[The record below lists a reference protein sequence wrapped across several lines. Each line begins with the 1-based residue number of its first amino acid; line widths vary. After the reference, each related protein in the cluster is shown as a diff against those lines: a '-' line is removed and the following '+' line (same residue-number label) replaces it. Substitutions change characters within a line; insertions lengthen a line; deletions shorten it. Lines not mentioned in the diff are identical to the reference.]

1 MEKNRTIPFRKAMA
15 LNWRGIL
22 IYWRLCP
29 GLFFSK
35 AVYAAVMGFTPY
47 INIWLSAQ
55 LVGQLAGERN
65 VSKIMALVA
74 AIVIS
79 GFFVLL
85 LSESIKHW
93 ASYEDAESWQNNDR
107 IMIRKLLAMD
117 FADMDSPRTHD
128 LLAQI
133 TQNAGLGGWGL
144 PMLPRYFERCL
155 RSIISILCA
164 LSMTAGMFLKK
175 VPDTAGALLV
185 LNHPACVAAVVFF
198 MLGTTLLASF
208 FEGRAEKRRMDHAD
222 QARFGNRAFGF
233 FGFEAA
239 SPERAVDMRI
249 YNQQDISSHYFRKT
263 DSFGLGSDVQR
274 FISGMGGL
282 LYALSASAAVS
293 FRGFIYV
300 FVCLK
305 AWAGAFGVGLVAQYI
320 GAVTALYT
328 GVGELFQT
336 VTRLRGNAVFLEIT
350 FSFLDIPN
358 RMYQGSLTVEKRSD
372 RKYEIEFRDV
382 SFRYPSS
389 EEYAL
394 RHVSF
399 AFRVGERLAIVGENG
414 SGKTTFIKL
423 LCRLYD
429 PTEGVILLNGIDI
442 RKYDYR
448 EYMSVFAVV
457 FQDFQLLSGSLM
469 ENVAAGRSYDTERV
483 RECLVKAGFGERLET
498 LPKGLKTCLHKDFD
512 KEAVPFSGGERQKI
526 ALARALY
533 KDAPF
538 IILDEPTAALDPV
551 AEQEVYE
558 KFDEIAGGKTAVYI
572 SHRLSSCRFCDIIAV
587 FDHGRIIQYG
597 SHESLLLDEKGKYH
611 ELWYAQAQYYREEQ
625 ERKKEMEDIVND
637 KIICRLL

>member
-29 GLFFSK
+29 KLFLSQT
-35 AVYAAVMGFTPY
+35 AYAAVIGFTPY
-47 INIWLSAQ
+47 INIYLSAQ
-55 LVGQLAGERN
+55 LVGELAGERS
-65 VSKIMALVA
+65 VSKITALVA
-74 AIVIS
+74 AIVVS
-79 GFFVLL
+79 GFLVLL
-85 LSESIKHW
+85 LSESMKHW
-93 ASYEDAESWQNNDR
+93 ASYENAESWQNHSR

-117 FADMDSPRTHD
+117 FVDMDSPKTHD

-133 TQNAGLGGWGL
+133 DQNAGWGGWGI
-144 PMLPRYFERCL
+144 PMLPRYFEKCL
-155 RSIISILCA
+155 RSVVSILCA

-175 VPDTAGALLV
+175 VPDTAGGLLI
-185 LNHPACVAAVVFF
+185 LNHPACVAAVLCF
-198 MLGTTLLASF
+198 MLGTTVLASF
-208 FEGRAEKRRMDHAD
+208 LEGIAEKRRVNFAD

-233 FGFEAA
+233 FSFEVPSA
-239 SPERAVDMRI
+239 ERAVDMRI
-249 YNQQDISSHYFRKT
+249 YSQLDICSHYFRKT
-263 DSFGLGSDVQR
+263 DSFGLGSDIQR
-274 FISGMGGL
+274 YIRGAGGL
-282 LYALSASAAVS
+282 LYALSAAASVS

-336 VTRLRGNAVFLEIT
+336 VMRLRSNAVFLETT
-350 FSFLDIPN
+350 FTFLDIPN

-372 RKYEIEFRDV
+372 HKYEIEFRDV

-399 AFRVGERLAIVGENG
+399 TFRIGEKLAIVGENG

-429 PTEGVILLNGIDI
+429 PTEGVILLNDIDI

-448 EYMSVFAVV
+448 EYMSIFAVV
-457 FQDFQLLSGSLM
+457 FQDFQLLSGSLL
-469 ENVAAGRSYDTERV
+469 ENVAAGKSYDKERV
-483 RECLVKAGFGERLET
+483 KECLVKAGFGDRLGT
-498 LPKGLKTCLHKDFD
+498 LPKGLETCLHKDFD
-512 KEAVPFSGGERQKI
+512 KEAVLFSGGEKQKI

-558 KFDEIAGGKTAVYI
+558 KFDEITGDKTAVYI

-587 FDHGRIIQYG
+587 FDHGRIIQHG
-597 SHESLLLDEKGKYH
+597 SHEELLLDERGKYH

-625 ERKKEMEDIVND
+625 EKRKELGE
-637 KIICRLL
+637 LLPEHVW